1 MTNYNLKPLTLPSL
15 AALEAKAARQKLLA
29 AVRKRRAKIAK
40 TRHQKQQQ
48 AYEQREEYKA
58 YQDQLREE
66 AKLD

>member
-1 MTNYNLKPLTLPSL
+1 MTNYNLKPIILPSL

-29 AVRKRRAKIAK
+29 AVRKQRAQRAK

-48 AYEQREEYKA
+48 AYHQHDEYRE

-66 AKLD
+66 AKLE